1 MSRPSSVA
9 EAVDGTALRL
19 AAAVAVLVLVLD
31 QLTKWLILEVVMQPP
46 RVIEVTGFLNL
57 VLVKNPGISFG
68 LLGGEAAWKAW
79 LLSALATGIVVAL
92 AMWLRRR
99 GGRMPALM
107 VGLIGGGALG
117 NVIDRLRFGAVMDF
131 IDVYAGSWHWPAFNV
146 ADSAITVGVA
156 VLIVHGLFFDE
167 QESK

>member
-9 EAVDGTALRL
+9 EAVNRTALGL
-19 AAAVAVLVLVLD
+19 AAAVGVLVLILD

-46 RVIEVTGFLNL
+46 RVIEVAGFLNL

-68 LLGGEAAWKAW
+68 LLGGESAWKAW
-79 LLSALATGIVVAL
+79 LLSVLAIGIVVGL
-92 AMWLRRR
+92 VLWLRRS
-99 GGRMPALM
+99 GGRMPALA

-117 NVIDRLRFGAVMDF
+117 NVIDRLRFGTVMDF
-131 IDVYAGSWHWPAFNV
+131 MDVYAGSWHWPAFNV

-167 QESK
+167 QKSK

>member
-1 MSRPSSVA
+1 VA

-79 LLSALATGIVVAL
+79 LLSALATGIVVVL

-99 GGRMPALM
+99 
-107 VGLIGGGALG
+107 
-117 NVIDRLRFGAVMDF
+117 
-131 IDVYAGSWHWPAFNV
+131 AGQRHRPLAFRR
-146 ADSAITVGVA
+146 G
-156 VLIVHGLFFDE
+156 HGLYRCLRRVLALAGFQRGRQRDHRGSRHAYRPWVVLRRAE
-167 QESK
+167 E